1 MPEYAQLALIQ
12 FPRFV
17 SLDRLVDAQI
27 LVVAGQ
33 NLGGAAVGVVKEDE
47 VLQQIEKGFLFADAP
62 EHGFQRHVALL
73 LLLQTLPL
81 VKEFVLAAERA
92 HLGFYAV
99 GKDEESVV
107 VEQMRDGIQI
117 VGVVVGI
124 GVLHIHRGLFQ
135 LHKQQRNAI
144 DKAHDVGA
152 AVVEIAADFQLLDGQ
167 KMIAF
172 RVLKVNQ
179 RRTLFLGF
187 PTGTLY
193 RDGNPVPDEI
203 VFFLVD
209 LHEGSRGKVA
219 LQLAHGLLYLACREP
234 RIQPRER
241 LLHIPGQQDFMI
253 TPAAK
258 RAAFP
263 QTLGVVGKDDLPAQL
278 PLQQVPGAFLHEDVF
293 GVVVAHGITFQFCD
307 FSLV

>member
-1 MPEYAQLALIQ
+1 M
-12 FPRFV
+12 
-17 SLDRLVDAQI
+17 
-27 LVVAGQ
+27 
-33 NLGGAAVGVVKEDE
+33 
-47 VLQQIEKGFLFADAP
+47 
-62 EHGFQRHVALL
+62 
-73 LLLQTLPL
+73 
-81 VKEFVLAAERA
+81 KEFVLAAERA

-107 VEQMRDGIQI
+107 VEQMRNGIQI
-117 VGVVVGI
+117 VGIVVGI

-135 LHKQQRNAI
+135 LHKQQGNAV

-179 RRTLFLGF
+179 CRPLFLCF
-187 PTGTLY
+187 PTGALY
-193 RDGNPVPDEI
+193 RNGNPVPDEI

-209 LHEGSRGKVA
+209 LHEGGCGKAA
-219 LQLAHGLLYLACREP
+219 LQLAHGLLCLACREP

-263 QTLGVVGKDDLPAQL
+263 QTLCVVGKDDLPA
-278 PLQQVPGAFLHEDVF
+278 
-293 GVVVAHGITFQFCD
+293 
-307 FSLV
+307 